1 MNTDMINPA
10 DMARPA
16 EAAVLAGVSVREANR
31 VLDEHIL
38 PAELV
43 TTEPHRGIRRD
54 ACALVAFYFHSAPSL
69 SASARQRAVLKLVG
83 DLNAG
88 DHPRAGVDA
97 TLRRLARR
105 HLLIR
110 EDYITIDMSRF
121 FAETK
126 ARADDLARARDL
138 VVEDPAIIGG
148 VPVIRGTRIP
158 VHDVAA
164 SARAGIDRTRI
175 RAVYPA
181 LTDEAY
187 RLALLYAE
195 AYPVR
200 GRSRRP
206 GDSVPPGSIARSRK
220 QVRRKRSG

>member
-1 MNTDMINPA
+1 MINPA

-38 PAELV
+38 PAELA

-69 SASARQRAVLKLVG
+69 SATARQRAVLKLVG
-83 DLNAG
+83 DLNANR
-88 DHPRAGVDA
+88 PRAGATA

-105 HLLIR
+105 RLLIR

-126 ARADDLARARDL
+126 ARADDLAQAREL
-138 VVEDPAIIGG
+138 VVQDPAIAGG

-164 SARAGIDRTRI
+164 SARAGIDATRI
-175 RAVYPA
+175 RAAYPT

-187 RLALLYAE
+187 RLALLYAQ

-200 GRSRRP
+200 GRPRRP
-206 GDSVPPGSIARSRK
+206 GDGVPPGSIPRSSK